1 GWENTTIVQRFRDY
15 ADVLFRH
22 FGSQV
27 KFWITLNEPFIVA
40 NLGYAYESFAPGCR
54 TFSVV
59 SHRIV
64 GKQYIAAHTEAWH
77 LSNDK
82 YRPTQ
87 HGIVS
92 IALNSDGRSRGT
104 RASRRTW
111 FFIGWFA
118 HPIFS
123 GDYPELMTTI
133 IPKQGLAAGLNHNW
147 YCVTHDRTWIE
158 TGSSWLKITP
168 FWIIKLLKFI
178 KDECGNPPIYVIE
191 NKVSE

>member
-1 GWENTTIVQRFRDY
+1 MGSNISLPASPASLSMDSGWENTTIVQRFRDY

-87 HGIVS
+87 HGIPRNPCKQEDVG
-92 IALNSDGRSRGT
+92 AAQRYLQ
-104 RASRRTW
+104 

-133 IPKQGLAAGLNHNW
+133 IPKQGLAADGFSFPL
-147 YCVTHDRTWIE
+147 T
-158 TGSSWLKITP
+158 
-168 FWIIKLLKFI
+168 
-178 KDECGNPPIYVIE
+178 
-191 NKVSE
+191 